1 MAKPKRING
10 NKVLI
15 ESLIGKSLE
24 EVIDIASSNGYETRI
39 LREDSENYYGT
50 FDLNFWRINLEIDN
64 KKVTKASIG

>member
-1 MAKPKRING
+1 MGKSKRING

-24 EVIDIASSNGYETRI
+24 EAIDIASSNGYETRI

>member
-1 MAKPKRING
+1 MGKPKRFNG

-24 EVIDIASSNGYETRI
+24 EVRDIASSNGYSTRI
-39 LREDSENYYGT
+39 LREDDKNYYST
-50 FDLNFWRINLEIDN
+50 FDLNFWRINIEIDN